1 MFFCNWHEK
10 QKILNKITMNRFL
23 GFIKKE
29 FYHILRDPRTLIII
43 LGIPISEM
51 LLFGF
56 VVNTDVKDVKVAIYD
71 QSKDFMTTRL
81 IDKLTSSGYFILTE
95 NLKSDNDIEA
105 IFKKGDIKEV
115 IVFGPDFAGKIERE
129 GKADIQL
136 LDDASDPNIARM
148 VSMYTQNIINKFARE
163 EQLGQELPMQITT
176 SIKMYY
182 NEEAKSV
189 FMFVPGLM
197 ALIMMLVSA
206 LMSSI
211 SITREKELGTMEVL
225 LVSPLKPVQII
236 LGKVAPYLL
245 ISFVDAILIILMGYF
260 VFGMPLYGSLTLLMA
275 ECFLFIFLA
284 LSLGIYISTIA
295 PNQLIAMFI
304 SMIGLMLP
312 TMLLSG
318 FIFPI
323 KNMPLVL
330 QYVSVIMP
338 ARWFNEIVKNI
349 MLKGVGLFYV
359 WKQTLILLVMSV
371 IIVAASVKKFKIRL
385 S

>member
-1 MFFCNWHEK
+1 
-10 QKILNKITMNRFL
+10 MNRFL

>member
-1 MFFCNWHEK
+1 MK
-10 QKILNKITMNRFL
+10 RFW
-23 GFIKKE
+23 GFIRKE

-43 LGIPISEM
+43 LGIPISQM

-56 VVNTDVKDVKVAIYD
+56 VVNTEVKDVKIAVFD
-71 QSKDFMTTRL
+71 QSKDEMTTR
-81 IDKLTSSGYFILTE
+81 IINKLTSSGYFMLQE

-105 IFKKGDIKEV
+105 IFKKGKIKEV
-115 IVFGPDFAGKIERE
+115 LVFEPNFASKIERD
-129 GKADIQL
+129 GSATIQL
-136 LDDASDPNIARM
+136 LADASDPNVARTI
-148 VSMYTQNIINKFARE
+148 SMYTQNIINNFVGE
-163 EQLGQELPMQITT
+163 EGLGQVSPIKIST
-176 SIKMYY
+176 SMKMYY
-182 NEEAKSV
+182 NEETKSV

-197 ALIMMLVSA
+197 AMIMMLVSA

-225 LVSPLKPVQII
+225 LVSPLKPIHII
-236 LGKVAPYLL
+236 LGKVAPYLI
-245 ISFVDAILIILMGYF
+245 ISFIDAILIILMGNL
-260 VFGMPLYGSLTLLMA
+260 VFQMPINGSLTLLMA

-284 LSLGIYISTIA
+284 LSLGILISTIA
-295 PNQLIAMFI
+295 PSQLIAMFI

-323 KNMPLVL
+323 KNMPEIL
-330 QYVSVIMP
+330 QWLSVIMP

-349 MLKGVGLFYV
+349 MLKGVGLMYI
-359 WKQTLILLVMSV
+359 WKQTLILIIMSV
-371 IIVAASVKKFKIRL
+371 VIVTASVKKFKIRL